1 MVAPPAV
8 VVTTPTRLRPAA
20 GRNRH
25 PRQQRQA
32 FDQGVERVDPRDAAS
47 LEESIGDVVLARK
60 RAGMGDRE
68 LARRGRAA
76 ELVGD
81 DRFAALRRRQRKP
94 AQRLRMPHGFEKQ
107 HVAVDAGIIERG
119 CADFA
124 EREVDL
130 VADRNQPGETDAAGL
145 AAREQRTDE
154 AAAVGGGE
162 DAPGRQVRLVE
173 GGVRR
178 QHGLA
183 AQVDHAE
190 ARRADEADAGARAGL
205 AQSAFARQSLGAG
218 FREAVGEHGR
228 HLDPEAAAFLDRL
241 DRGLGRRHDI
251 GVVGD
256 LRQRRERGP
265 CALAQHLL
273 APGIDGIDAARI
285 AHLAQEFQRPAGGL
299 AGVVGLPDDG
309 DAVGR
314 EQRLAQIGMCRCARR
329 RGPLR
334 TRIARQIVRGHITL
348 RIDGSQRPGMQDSA
362 SNITHIVSGR
372 RAGRTKKMRCPKRK
386 SAL

>member
-1 MVAPPAV
+1 MIG
-8 VVTTPTRLRPAA
+8 L
-20 GRNRH
+20 
-25 PRQQRQA
+25 PRCA
-32 FDQGVERVDPRDAAS
+32 AAS
-47 LEESIGDVVLARK
+47 AN
-60 RAGMGDRE
+60 
-68 LARRGRAA
+68 RRNASG
-76 ELVGD
+76 
-81 DRFAALRRRQRKP
+81 
-94 AQRLRMPHGFEKQ
+94 MPHGFEKQ
-107 HVAVDAGIIERG
+107 HVAVDAGIIERR

-130 VADRNQPGETDAAGL
+130 VADRHQPGETDAARL
-145 AAREQRTDE
+145 AAREQRTDQ

-162 DAPGRQVRLVE
+162 DAPGRQVGLVE

-205 AQSAFARQSLGAG
+205 AQAAFACQSLTAG

-241 DRGLGRRHDI
+241 DRGLRRRHDI

-265 CALAQHLL
+265 GALAQHLL

-285 AHLAQEFQRPAGGL
+285 AHLAQEFQRPPGGL

-309 DAVGR
+309 DAVAARTAIGADR
-314 EQRLAQIGMCRCARR
+314 HVPLRPSAWTAAHPHRASNCPRPYHPSYRRLAKARNAGLRVQYHTYCIRAARR
-329 RGPLR
+329 
-334 TRIARQIVRGHITL
+334 ANKE
-348 RIDGSQRPGMQDSA
+348 D
-362 SNITHIVSGR
+362 
-372 RAGRTKKMRCPKRK
+372 
-386 SAL
+386 ALPET